1 MSTSLPCHACQSE
14 HWEQSKGF
22 SIASNSHSKYIL
34 YVFAKVYIH
43 CILSAVGLWLSLP
56 GFVVKYLQ
64 TIEGCL
70 LEICKR
76 EFCNELKYYSK
87 YYKVELSTKNAT
99 SIEIYSTKRDIF
111 QHQQTLESYVELLV
125 DCKTVG
131 FFLNISKEIGKAWRK
146 SFTCVSLSSLAL
158 CFHPDSRPFVWLLVR
173 IWIRKKTDCFAV

>member
-87 YYKVELSTKNAT
+87 YYKVELSTKNRT
-99 SIEIYSTKRDIF
+99 SIVIYSANTVEKRIF
-111 QHQQTLESYVELLV
+111 FNTNKLLKVMRSFWNPSGSLHQWCFLL
-125 DCKTVG
+125 
-131 FFLNISKEIGKAWRK
+131 
-146 SFTCVSLSSLAL
+146 
-158 CFHPDSRPFVWLLVR
+158 P
-173 IWIRKKTDCFAV
+173 